1 MTLGSLVR
9 RGVPALVL
17 LGSVACARQGVPP
30 GGPPDFTPPAV
41 IRVTP
46 EPFSTIESGRD
57 PVVVRFSERISE
69 RIRSGAPETA
79 VEISPVTG
87 DTRVKFGR
95 DQIEISVQGGFQP
108 GLVYRVRVLPVIND
122 MFGNQMREPFE
133 LVFSTGADLE
143 PSVIAG
149 TVENRLTLEP
159 LPDVKVIAVPD
170 TGSSGLI
177 HVASADQEGI
187 FALRYVPTGSYLV
200 TAFQDV
206 NRNLEVDPFESRD
219 SVPMQL
225 TVGDTVLLSFR
236 TLVPDTTPAVLLRAE
251 LEDTL
256 ELRLGFDDFIDPE
269 LDLSGLDITLVD
281 SVGTQGEPPA
291 IGVILHDHELA
302 AFRMARVDSI
312 VRVRR
317 EEAAADST
325 TGEEEEVPPPE
336 PERAQAGAEAGREGG
351 PPEREPREPLPSQDL
366 IVIFHDP
373 PTPGTEW
380 WVRVRGLE
388 NITGLGGGGGDRS
401 FSVPMP
407 DTTLVADSVPTDSVP
422 APDTATVGPDTTGIP
437 PDTSGVPP
445 DTTPASGRRPSAV
458 RLP

>member
-1 MTLGSLVR
+1 
-9 RGVPALVL
+9 
-17 LGSVACARQGVPP
+17 
-30 GGPPDFTPPAV
+30 V
-41 IRVTP
+41 IEVTP
-46 EPFSTIESGRD
+46 APFSTVDSGRD

-69 RIRSGAPETA
+69 RIRSGAPATA

-87 DTRVKFGR
+87 DTRVSFGR

-133 LVFSTGADLE
+133 VVFSTGAPLE

-149 TVENRLTLEP
+149 TVENRITLEP

-170 TGSSGLI
+170 TGASGLI
-177 HVASADQEGI
+177 HVASADEEGI
-187 FALRYVPTGSYLV
+187 FALRYLPTGSYLV
-200 TAFQDV
+200 MAFQDV

-225 TVGDTVLLSFR
+225 TLGDTAFLSFR
-236 TLVPDTTPAVLLRAE
+236 TLVPDTTPAILLRAE

-269 LDLSGLDITLVD
+269 LDLSGLEISLVD
-281 SVGTQGEPPA
+281 SVGNPGDPPE
-291 IGVILHDHELA
+291 IGAILHDHELS

-312 VRVRR
+312 LLARR
-317 EEAAADST
+317 EAAAADSVG
-325 TGEEEEVPPPE
+325 GEEGEVPPAQPE
-336 PERAQAGAEAGREGG
+336 PAGEVAEAGQEGRLPDLG
-351 PPEREPREPLPSQDL
+351 RGEPLPSQDL
-366 IVIFHDP
+366 VVIFHDP

-388 NITGLGGGGGDRS
+388 NIWGLGGGGGDRE
-401 FSVPMP
+401 FSVPLP
-407 DTTLVADSVPTDSVP
+407 DTTASEADSIPGDSVSLP
-422 APDTATVGPDTTGIP
+422 DSAGVVPDTAGLPPDTT
-437 PDTSGVPP
+437 GVPP
-445 DTTPASGRRPSAV
+445 DTTTAPPDTTAASGRSPRAV
-458 RLP
+458 RSR